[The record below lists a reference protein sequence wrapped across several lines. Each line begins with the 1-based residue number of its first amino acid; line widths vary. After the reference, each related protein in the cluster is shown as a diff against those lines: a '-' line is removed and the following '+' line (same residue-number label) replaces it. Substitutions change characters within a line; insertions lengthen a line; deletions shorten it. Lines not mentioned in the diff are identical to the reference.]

1 MGGDLLPGDGER
13 EHPDATLVSCR
24 EGGVGFP
31 SSGRP
36 GFETLIVITDRDG
49 GIVEVAAML

>member
-1 MGGDLLPGDGER
+1 MGGDFFPSDGER
-13 EHPDATLVSCR
+13 EHSDATLVSCG

-36 GFETLIVITDRDG
+36 GFETLIVITDCDG
-49 GIVEVAAML
+49 GVVEVAAML

>member
-1 MGGDLLPGDGER
+1 MGGDFFPSDGER
-13 EHPDATLVSCR
+13 EHSDATLVSCG

-36 GFETLIVITDRDG
+36 GFETLIVITDCNG
-49 GIVEVAAML
+49 GVVEVAAML